1 MRMTSKG
8 QVTIPKEIRDK
19 LGIGPGSD
27 IGFSE
32 EGGQVVITNDDVHT
46 GETNGEK
53 FVRHLAEFGEKMRR
67 DGNMDPYW
75 AGKTTDEIMEELR
88 GYSEDANDPGFKHLP

>member
-19 LGIGPGSD
+19 LGVGPGSD

-32 EGGQVVITNDDVHT
+32 DGGQVVVTNNDSHS
-46 GETNGEK
+46 GESDGAILVQQLK
-53 FVRHLAEFGEKMRR
+53 EFGEKMRR
-67 DGNMDPYW
+67 EGKIDPYW
-75 AGKTTDEIMEELR
+75 ASKSTDEIMEELR